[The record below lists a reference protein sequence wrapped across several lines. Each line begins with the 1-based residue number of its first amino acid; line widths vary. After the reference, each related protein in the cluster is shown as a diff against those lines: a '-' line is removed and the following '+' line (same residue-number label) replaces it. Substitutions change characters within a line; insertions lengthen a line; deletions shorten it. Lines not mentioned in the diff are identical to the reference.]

1 VAFFEEEYVAGEVLV
16 IGAGVAGLTTAVYLA
31 EQGHSVQVYATDAPQ
46 HTTSVVAGAIL
57 GGPLIADPVEAA
69 AKWNPIELVTDW
81 HRSSLAV
88 FTELAGQPGTGVRL
102 PRGRLV
108 NRGDLGEMPWARQLP
123 GFAFC
128 TPEERAGFATGFWMN
143 LPMIDMPR
151 YLAYLTGRL
160 ETAGATLELQTVD
173 SLEAAAKLAAVV
185 VNCTGVGARTL
196 AGDPEVF
203 PLRGQHVVVANPGL
217 DEFFFE
223 QNPGPKSVGIY
234 PHEGRVILGGTAD
247 RENWSLEPDP
257 SQTQEILDR
266 CTAIE
271 PRLEGARV
279 LGVEVGLRAARPR
292 TRVEAEPVAG
302 ARVIHNYGHGG
313 VAVGLSWGCA
323 RTVEQLLLPA
333 VRA

>member
-1 VAFFEEEYVAGEVLV
+1 VADEVLV

-31 EQGHSVQVYATDAPQ
+31 ERGHSVRVHAAEPPE

-57 GGPLIADPVEAA
+57 GGPLIADPTEAA
-69 AKWNPIELVTDW
+69 AKWDPIDVVTDW
-81 HRSSLAV
+81 HRTSLAV

-108 NRGDLGEMPWARQLP
+108 NRADLGEMPWARELP

-128 TPEERAGFATGFWMN
+128 TPEERAGFPTGFWMN
-143 LPMIDMPR
+143 LPMVDMPQ
-151 YLAYLTGRL
+151 YLGYLTGRL
-160 ETAGATLELQTVD
+160 KAAGATLELRTVD
-173 SLEAAAKLAAVV
+173 SLEEAAKLAPVV
-185 VNCTGVGARTL
+185 VNCTGVGARKL
-196 AGDPEVF
+196 AGDPTVF

-234 PHEGRVILGGTAD
+234 PHESRVILGGTAD

-257 SQTQEILDR
+257 QQTQEILDR
-266 CTAIE
+266 CAAVE
-271 PRLEGARV
+271 PRLAGAQV
-279 LGVEVGLRAARPR
+279 LGVEVGLREARPR
-292 TRVEAEPVAG
+292 TRVEAESVAG

-313 VAVGLSWGCA
+313 IAVGLCWGCA
-323 RTVEQLLLPA
+323 RDVEQLMLQA
-333 VRA
+333 VRT